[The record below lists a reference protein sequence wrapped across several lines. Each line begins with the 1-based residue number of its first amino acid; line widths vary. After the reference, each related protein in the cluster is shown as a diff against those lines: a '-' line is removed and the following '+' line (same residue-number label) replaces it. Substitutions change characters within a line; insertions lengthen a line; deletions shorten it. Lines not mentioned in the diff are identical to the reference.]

1 MDKND
6 PRFKRLLWHSRR
18 GMKELE
24 VMLIP
29 FLQKYFLE
37 LTDVEQNAY
46 EDLLESTDA
55 DLFVWLRE
63 GKEYPPE
70 PELKAIIMKIRDLSQ
85 RHNDFESAL

>member
-6 PRFKRLLWHSRR
+6 PQFKQLLWRSRR

-37 LTDVEQNAY
+37 LSEDEQDAY
-46 EDLLESTDA
+46 VKLLACTDA

-63 GKEYPPE
+63 GKEFPPE
-70 PELKAIIMKIRDLSQ
+70 EDLKNLILKIRELSL
-85 RHNDFESAL
+85 RHNDFDSAL